1 MSPAHQAGKRRW
13 LVLTLVAAVLA
24 GLAVAAR
31 SPGSAS
37 PGGPPPESAAAVS
50 APDAE
55 SSAWYC
61 TGQSTAA
68 GQLAPGSVILTN
80 TGSRSV
86 SGTIDAVTDTG
97 AKVEVGVSVPARS
110 QRIAAIPVPKTG
122 AWISEAITL
131 SGGGVAVTQATAG
144 PSGWSESPCQSST
157 SRQWYFP
164 SGVTTGSDALFVA
177 LFNPTSTPDVV
188 DLGFV
193 TPAGPMHPINFQG
206 IVLEPGQMQVESV
219 APFVQ
224 DKSSVSTTVVTRTG
238 RLVAS
243 ELQLL
248 SGDGSGL
255 SIVPGSPRPEEE
267 WTIPQS
273 TEVAGGSSS
282 IDVFNPGPTTEDV
295 KVRIRLGSGPVAP
308 FVARVSPGSTWVL
321 PTSLQTRIPQGDP
334 YSTEIAASGEPG
346 VVVGRIV
353 IAPTT
358 SQAPQGGL
366 STAVD
371 GLTSASPTLR
381 WVVPSLGSSTQS
393 AIPVASPNTLALT
406 NLSAGPETYVI
417 DVMGPSGLRT
427 LATGTIGVSASL
439 WLGSPVLSLAGLS
452 PLIVGSS
459 GQAAVS
465 EDVGPTGT
473 LGVVTMPGL
482 PLSAALGS

>member
-1 MSPAHQAGKRRW
+1 VSPAHQAGKRRW
-13 LVLTLVAAVLA
+13 LVLTLVVAVLA
-24 GLAVAAR
+24 GVAVAAR
-31 SPGSAS
+31 SPGKAS
-37 PGGPPPESAAAVS
+37 PGGPPLESAAAVS

-86 SGTIDAVTDTG
+86 TGTINAVTDTG
-97 AKVEVGVSVPARS
+97 AKVEAGVSVPARS

-122 AWISEAITL
+122 TWISEAVTL
-131 SGGGVAVTQATAG
+131 SGGGVAVTQATDG
-144 PSGWSESPCQSST
+144 PTGWSESPCQSST
-157 SRQWYFP
+157 SQQWYFP

-193 TPAGPMHPINFQG
+193 TPQGPLHPINLQG
-206 IVLEPGQMQVESV
+206 IVLGPGQMQVESV

-255 SIVPGSPRPEEE
+255 SIVPGSARTEDE

-273 TEVAGGSSS
+273 REVADGSSA

-295 KVRIRLGSGPVAP
+295 TVRVRLGSGPVAP
-308 FVARVSPGSTWVL
+308 FVARVTPGSTWVL
-321 PTSLQTRIPQGDP
+321 PTAVQTRIPQGDT
-334 YSTEIAASGEPG
+334 YSTTVVARGGPG
-346 VVVGRIV
+346 VIVGRIV
-353 IAPTT
+353 LAPST
-358 SQAPQGGL
+358 SPAPQGGL
-366 STAVD
+366 SNAVD
-371 GLTSASPTLR
+371 ALASASRSLR
-381 WVVPSLGSSTQS
+381 WVVPSLGSSTQP
-393 AIPVASPNTLALT
+393 AIPGASPDTLALT
-406 NLSAGPETYVI
+406 NLSAGREAYVI

-427 LATGTIGVSASL
+427 IATGTIGVSTSL
-439 WLGSPVLSLAGLS
+439 WLESPVLSRAGLN
-452 PLIVGSS
+452 PLIVRSS
-459 GQAAVS
+459 GRAAVS
-465 EDVGPTGT
+465 EDIGPTGA

-482 PLSAALGS
+482 PLSATLAG